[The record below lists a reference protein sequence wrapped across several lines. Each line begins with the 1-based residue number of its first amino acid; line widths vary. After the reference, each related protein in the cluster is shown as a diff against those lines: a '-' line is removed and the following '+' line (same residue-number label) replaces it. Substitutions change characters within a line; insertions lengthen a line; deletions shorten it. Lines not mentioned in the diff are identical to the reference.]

1 MLITELNMSFGLW
14 LCHAGESSE
23 EAKTQ
28 GCCPEST
35 DFGAELYYIAFEAE
49 RIFDS
54 QSGHD

>member
-1 MLITELNMSFGLW
+1 MSFGLW

-23 EAKTQ
+23 EAETQ